1 MDFDANVHLAPNTYH
16 DRHFDCQAVKILP
29 GEYFVTGKD
38 QLIVTVLGSC
48 VAACVYDAE
57 RKIGGMNHFLLPND
71 GQSAQGMVNE
81 SARYGAYAME
91 LLINH
96 LLKLGARKSHLEA
109 KVFGGG
115 NVLQG
120 ITHTNVGQRNA
131 DFVVEFL
138 ANESIPLV
146 AKDLLDRFPRK
157 VYYFPATSKVMVKK
171 LRNMHNSTII
181 DRESEYRMRMRA
193 APKSGEVDLF

>member
-1 MDFDANVHLAPNTYH
+1 MDFDANVHLAPNIYH
-16 DRHFDCQAVKILP
+16 DRHFGCQAVKILP
-29 GEYFVTGKD
+29 GEYFVTTKD

-48 VAACVYDAE
+48 VAACIYDAD
-57 RKIGGMNHFLLPND
+57 RQIGGMNHFLLPND
-71 GQSAQGMVNE
+71 GQASQGIANE

-120 ITHTNVGQRNA
+120 ITHTNIGERNA
-131 DFVVEFL
+131 EFVIEFL
-138 ANESIPLV
+138 ANEGIPLL

-171 LRNMHNSTII
+171 LKNMHNTTII
-181 DRESEYRMRMRA
+181 DRESEYRMRMRS

>member
-1 MDFDANVHLAPNTYH
+1 MDYDANVHLAPNTYH

-29 GEYFVTGKD
+29 GEYFVTTKD

-57 RKIGGMNHFLLPND
+57 KKIGGMNHFLLPND
-71 GQSAQGMVNE
+71 GQSGQSIVNE

-120 ITHTNVGQRNA
+120 ITHNNVGQRNA
-131 DFVVEFL
+131 EFVVEFL

-171 LRNMHNSTII
+171 LKEAILQLTPWSR
-181 DRESEYRMRMRA
+181 
-193 APKSGEVDLF
+193 